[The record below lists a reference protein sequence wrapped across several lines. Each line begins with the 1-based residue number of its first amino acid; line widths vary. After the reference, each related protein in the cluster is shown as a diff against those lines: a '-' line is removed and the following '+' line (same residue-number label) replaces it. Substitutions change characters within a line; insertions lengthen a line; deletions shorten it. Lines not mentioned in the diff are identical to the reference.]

1 MTERR
6 STRANKGAKY
16 KEFVADGMLNFF
28 WEKEKPLAVRRLE
41 TTYPRKTRTLKYFL
55 EQAAVLPE
63 IGDPDTDIDCRL
75 YTTDEIE
82 ASLALVE
89 MSREAEE
96 KRKPSQ
102 EEIDAAVELTSL
114 SKNWEERRATE
125 QVEIPKVKT
134 SRKRANKTSKP
145 PPNKRA
151 KKNSDEVV
159 TTSNDP
165 LPSVSPT
172 K

>member
-28 WEKEKPLAVRRLE
+28 WEKEKPPVHRLE
-41 TTYPRKTRTLKYFL
+41 TTYLKNRTLKYIL

-102 EEIDAAVELTSL
+102 EEIDAAVALMSL

-125 QVEIPKVKT
+125 QAKIPKVKT

-151 KKNSDEVV
+151 KKTSDEVV

-165 LPSVSPT
+165 LPSSSPN